1 MPTTHYEVRVEGRL
15 SELAQRAIGDAV
27 EPDVARPHVV
37 EPPPETVIRYDLVDE
52 ADLHG
57 IVGSLANLGL
67 HIVSIDRVPERP
79 R

>member
-1 MPTTHYEVRVEGRL
+1 VPTTHYEFRVAGRL
-15 SELAQRAIGDAV
+15 SELAQRAIGDAA
-27 EPDVARPHVV
+27 EPDVAPPHVV
-37 EPPPETVIRYDLVDE
+37 ALPPETVLRYDLVDE

-57 IVGSLANLGL
+57 IVGSLADLGL